1 MGSDDM
7 SDDTTLATT
16 IVRLDPRELAL
27 IDDNARFM
35 TKDQFLRLVAN
46 VRRDGRLTSL
56 PLVAA
61 RDDGRLEV
69 LSGNHRTKAA
79 IAAELDEIDV
89 IRIDSELTRGQ
100 RRAIQLSH
108 NAIAGQDDPHKLREL
123 FDSIGDLDLREYTG
137 LDDATLDLL
146 MESLEVPPLAATSLQ
161 YRLLSIVFLPEQL
174 DAASE
179 TLEEVR
185 ALTGGADERWLA
197 RFVAYDEMLDAL
209 DVAARIAGGKNQAT
223 AVELVLA
230 TFRRH
235 VLDWRDTVVADP
247 APSTTVASPSIFG
260 WDLPITAARTITAA
274 LLRAEADEPWEV
286 VEGWARAALDAGS
299 PAEAPGRL

>member
-1 MGSDDM
+1 M